1 MRAKSNRESFTKRS
15 GEMIIGLRTTGP
27 LICLLLA
34 QIGLSLCQ
42 TSATQDRVAGWR
54 SDIDFLLS
62 EMRRQHYVY
71 RSQPLPEALERRA
84 AELRQAVPR
93 FSDER
98 MLAEFQ
104 RLISFLGDGHCYI
117 LPAGAER
124 VRSTYLP
131 LRFYLFS
138 DGLYVI
144 DADAGHDR
152 WIGSRVVKLG
162 NVSADDAIAR
172 IGDMTSKDNPM
183 GVKWVGP
190 FLLRFRGFLEAIGSE
205 VGAGSVRLEL
215 ESKDARVVTQDIE
228 LVPVSRV
235 GGIPK
240 LIPSRIPGATN
251 PPLYLSSVSTNCWF
265 KELSNGVLY
274 FQFNQVVDG
283 SGETLGDFA
292 RRLQTF
298 IKERS
303 PKILIVDARHNNG
316 GHAELLP
323 PLLETLRRFESS
335 DPQSKIIV
343 MTGRNT
349 FSAAQIFI
357 AQVNRH
363 TRAVFAGEPSSSK
376 PNFVGEENQIVL
388 PWSGGIGSIS
398 NRYHESIPGDT
409 RAWIEPEIKVE
420 LSSKDYFAN
429 RDPVLEAVLK
439 RYQK

>member
-1 MRAKSNRESFTKRS
+1 
-15 GEMIIGLRTTGP
+15 
-27 LICLLLA
+27 
-34 QIGLSLCQ
+34 
-42 TSATQDRVAGWR
+42 
-54 SDIDFLLS
+54 
-62 EMRRQHYVY
+62 
-71 RSQPLPEALERRA
+71 
-84 AELRQAVPR
+84 
-93 FSDER
+93 
-98 MLAEFQ
+98 
-104 RLISFLGDGHCYI
+104 
-117 LPAGAER
+117 

-162 NVSADDAIAR
+162 NVLADDAIAR
-172 IGDMTSKDNPM
+172 VGEMTSKDNPM

-205 VGAGSVRLEL
+205 VGAGSVRLEF
-215 ESKDARVVTQDIE
+215 EGRDGRVVTQDIE
-228 LVPVSRV
+228 LIPVSKV
-235 GGIPK
+235 GGLPK
-240 LIPSRIPGATN
+240 LIPPRIPGATK
-251 PPLYLSSVSTNCWF
+251 PPLYLSSVSTNYWF
-265 KELSNGVLY
+265 KDLPNGVLY
-274 FQFNQVVDG
+274 FQFNQVMNG
-283 SGETLGDFA
+283 SGETLGEFA
-292 RRLQTF
+292 RRLQAF

-303 PKILIVDARHNNG
+303 PNILIVDARHNNG

-323 PLLETLRRFESS
+323 PLLETLRSFESS

-343 MTGRNT
+343 ITGRNT

-388 PWSGGIGSIS
+388 PWSGAIGSIS

>member
-1 MRAKSNRESFTKRS
+1 
-15 GEMIIGLRTTGP
+15 MIIGLRITGG

-34 QIGLSLCQ
+34 QIGLICCQ
-42 TSATQDRVAGWR
+42 TTATQDREAGWR
-54 SDIDFLLS
+54 SDLDFLLS
-62 EMRRQHYVY
+62 EMRRQHYIY

-98 MLAEFQ
+98 MLSEFQ
-104 RLISFLGDGHCYI
+104 RLMSFLGDGHCYI

-138 DGLYVI
+138 DGLYVV

-152 WIGSRVVKLG
+152 WIGSRVLKLG

-172 IGDMTSKDNPM
+172 VGEMTSKDNPM

-190 FLLRFRGFLEAIGSE
+190 FILRFRGFLEAIGSE
-205 VGAGSVRLEL
+205 VGAGSIRLDFEG
-215 ESKDARVVTQDIE
+215 KDRRVVTQEME
-228 LVPVSRV
+228 LTPMSRV

-240 LIPSRIPGATN
+240 LIPSKIPGATN
-251 PPLYLSSVSTNCWF
+251 PPLYLSSVSTNYWF
-265 KELSNGVLY
+265 KELPNGVLY
-274 FQFNQVVDG
+274 FQFNQVMEG
-283 SGETLGDFA
+283 SGETLSEFA
-292 RRLQTF
+292 RRLQIF

-323 PLLETLRRFESS
+323 PLVETLKRFESS

-349 FSAAQIFI
+349 FSGAQIFI
-357 AQVNRH
+357 EPGKSR
-363 TRAVFAGEPSSSK
+363 TRALLAGET
-376 PNFVGEENQIVL
+376 
-388 PWSGGIGSIS
+388 
-398 NRYHESIPGDT
+398 NRT
-409 RAWIEPEIKVE
+409 
-420 LSSKDYFAN
+420 
-429 RDPVLEAVLK
+429 
-439 RYQK
+439 